1 MMSKPTNEFEN
12 FIDTLVDELIAMPDD
27 QVLEGLDSA
36 AVQADGL
43 RLLQAAKAE
52 AGRSRLAAAKA
63 GFAALK
69 ERSAIAAAE
78 MSAEEARRFIVQATN
93 DGRYTLAARSL
104 GELSDDEVLKLYR
117 KLKALESD
125 ADGAEK

>member
-1 MMSKPTNEFEN
+1 MTTKPTNEFEN
-12 FIDTLVDELIAMPDD
+12 FIDVLVDELIAMPDD
-27 QVLEGLDSA
+27 QVLEGLDPAS
-36 AVQADGL
+36 VQADGL
-43 RLLQAAKAE
+43 RLLQAAKVG
-52 AGRSRLAAAKA
+52 AGRARLAAAKA

-69 ERSAIAAAE
+69 GRPGVVATEV
-78 MSAEEARRFIVQATN
+78 SAEDARRFITQATN

-117 KLKALESD
+117 KLKALESG

>member
-1 MMSKPTNEFEN
+1 MTTKPTNEFEN
-12 FIDTLVDELIAMPDD
+12 FIDALVDELIAMPDD
-27 QVLEGLDSA
+27 QVLKDLDPAS
-36 AVQADGL
+36 VQADGL

-52 AGRSRLAAAKA
+52 AGRARLAAAKA

-69 ERSAIAAAE
+69 ERPAAVAVEVSAG
-78 MSAEEARRFIVQATN
+78 EARRFIAQAAN

-117 KLKALESD
+117 KLKALESG

>member
-1 MMSKPTNEFEN
+1 MTTKSTNEFEN
-12 FIDTLVDELIAMPDD
+12 FIDSLVDELISMPDD
-27 QVLEGLDSA
+27 QVLEGVDQS

-43 RLLQAAKAE
+43 RLFQAARSE
-52 AGRSRLAAAKA
+52 AGSARLAAAKA

-69 ERSAIAAAE
+69 QQPAVSVAAV
-78 MSAEEARRFIVQATN
+78 SPDEARRFIAEAAN

-117 KLKALESD
+117 KLRELKSD
-125 ADGAEK
+125 MDGAEK